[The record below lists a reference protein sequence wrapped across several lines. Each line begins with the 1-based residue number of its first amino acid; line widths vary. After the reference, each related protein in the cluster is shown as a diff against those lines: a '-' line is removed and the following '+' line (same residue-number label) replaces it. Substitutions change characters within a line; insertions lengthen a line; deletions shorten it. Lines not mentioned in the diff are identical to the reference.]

1 MVVNRVDATLSKSDQ
16 EAVLEAIRSI
26 RKQLPFLTE
35 LTTGERQA
43 MPRMGEKSRAFVD
56 QALELA
62 REDPDLLPEDFDVEG
77 MERDLE
83 LYDAL
88 QPLLF
93 SVMQLQDLM
102 FDTSIA
108 VSGDAYSAALAIHEQ
123 AKEVGKGE
131 ALDEIVEEMGDRF
144 QEEATEE
151 EEAE

>member
-1 MVVNRVDATLSKSDQ
+1 MVVNRVDATLSKADQ
-16 EAVLEAIRSI
+16 QAILDAIRSI
-26 RKQLPFLTE
+26 RERLPFLTE

-43 MPRMGEKSRAFVD
+43 LPRMGEKSRAFVD
-56 QALELA
+56 KALELA

-88 QPLLF
+88 QPLIF

-108 VSGDAYSAALAIHEQ
+108 VSGDVYSAALAVHEQ
-123 AKEVGKGE
+123 AKEVGQAE
-131 ALDEIVEEMGDRF
+131 ALDEIVAEMEDRF
-144 QEEATEE
+144 QEEASDE
-151 EEAE
+151 EEA

>member
-26 RKQLPFLTE
+26 REQLPFLTE

-43 MPRMGEKSRAFVD
+43 MPRMGEKSREFVNK
-56 QALELA
+56 ALDLA
-62 REDPDLLPEDFDVEG
+62 RKDPDLLPEDFDVEG

-123 AKEVGKGE
+123 AKEADK
-131 ALDEIVEEMGDRF
+131 AAPLDEIVEELGERF
-144 QEEATEE
+144 QEETTEE